1 MIHEIRKMLEP
12 IERRIRL
19 FLGRATIGLMDDSA
33 GVQRVQMTVFEG
45 EVIDQVERVG
55 EYGLS
60 SNPLP
65 GASAVV
71 LFWGGNRGHGVVVA
85 TDDGRYR
92 VHNLA
97 PGEVAIY
104 NVTENNTQSTII
116 LKANGDIDITPASGN
131 INITG
136 TVNVTGDVLVSGEVQ
151 AGNPSIALTDHI
163 HIGVQSGTDKSGVP
177 QHVGPGIA

>member
-1 MIHEIRKMLEP
+1 M
-12 IERRIRL
+12 
-19 FLGRATIGLMDDSA
+19 
-33 GVQRVQMTVFEG
+33 
-45 EVIDQVERVG
+45 ERVG

-60 SNPLP
+60 SNTLP

-92 VHNLA
+92 VHGLA

-104 NVTENNTQSTII
+104 NNTGSTII
-116 LKANGDIDITPASGN
+116 MKANGDIDITPASGN

-136 TVNVTGDVLVSGEVQ
+136 TVNVTGDVLVTGEVQ

-163 HIGVQSGTDKSGVP
+163 HIGVESGTDKSGVP